1 MRHVFFALFEDPREA
16 DLAANELGDLDA
28 SHENV
33 HVERHQGN
41 LDYEGLAIGET
52 RGQTRLFQGAL
63 MGGAFGALVG
73 ALLLGPQHLM
83 LVVGP
88 LGAAVICGAL
98 GMVMGGLGGLLTGL
112 SGPDPKLERMERLM
126 RRGAV
131 VLAVDAEGRWEREQ
145 AEQIVRRHGALVQ
158 HHALI

>member
-28 SHENV
+28 SHEHV
-33 HVERHQGN
+33 HVERHTGN
-41 LDYEGLAIGET
+41 LNYENLSLGET
-52 RGQTRLFQGAL
+52 RGQARLFQGAL
-63 MGGAFGALVG
+63 LGGGFGALVG
-73 ALLLGPQHLM
+73 ALLLGPQHLI
-83 LVVGP
+83 LIVGP

-98 GMVMGGLGGLLTGL
+98 GMVLGGLGGLLTGV
-112 SGPDPKLERMERLM
+112 SGPDPKLERMESLL